1 MKKITR
7 SVLFI
12 FILSLILN
20 TAAAASDITINGTAY
35 FSCTLLSKYM
45 EKNGYSFIKEIHQ
58 DNVKKNL
65 FAAGDAEVIIKNKR
79 NSIIKTGRTDNLGNF
94 YVSVPG
100 DFGYQIIVRFHGHE
114 FMDVVTSANEYRF
127 SANMGF
133 FDTEE
138 AGSWISKPGLSY
150 CYTCKLRPSDD
161 R

>member
-1 MKKITR
+1 MKKVR
-7 SVLFI
+7 QSVLSI
-12 FILSLILN
+12 FILSLIIS
-20 TAAAASDITINGTAY
+20 TAAAADKITINGRAY

-45 EKNGYSFIKEIHQ
+45 EKNGYSFIEELHQ
-58 DNVKKNL
+58 GNVKKNL
-65 FAAGDAEVIIKNKR
+65 FAARDAEVIIKNKKK
-79 NSIIKTGRTDNLGNF
+79 SIIKTGRTDNLGNF
-94 YVSVPG
+94 SISVPR

-138 AGSWISKPGLSY
+138 AGSWISKPSLSY
-150 CYTCKLRPSDD
+150 CYTCKIRPSND

>member
-1 MKKITR
+1 MKKVSQ

-12 FILSLILN
+12 FILSLVFS
-20 TAAAASDITINGTAY
+20 TAAAADKITINGTAY
-35 FSCTLLSKYM
+35 FSSTLLSKYM

-79 NSIIKTGRTDNLGNF
+79 NSIIKTGRTDNQGNF
-94 YVSVPG
+94 SVSVPG

-127 SANMGF
+127 IANMGF

-138 AGSWISKPGLSY
+138 AGNWISKPGLSY
-150 CYTCKLRPSDD
+150 CYTCKLR
-161 R
+161 

>member
-1 MKKITR
+1 MKKVSQ

-12 FILSLILN
+12 SILSLFFN

-58 DNVKKNL
+58 GKVKINL

-94 YVSVPG
+94 SVSVSD
-100 DFGYQIIVRFHGHE
+100 DFGYQVIVRFHGHE

-127 SANMGF
+127 TANMGF

-138 AGSWISKPGLSY
+138 AGGWISKPKLSY
-150 CYTCKLRPSDD
+150 CYTCKLR
-161 R
+161 